1 MEVGKELTV
10 TIERFTNEGAGVAI
24 YEGLVIF
31 VPDALVGEEVK
42 IKITELKKNYAIA
55 DLLEV
60 LHISNDRTIPICPFY
75 DKCGG
80 CDIMHM
86 SKDLQL
92 NFKKNKIHD
101 VFKKVCNLDVVV
113 NDVCS
118 FNSSNYRNKVVLRV
132 EGNRIGFYEP
142 KSNTIIDV
150 KECMIC
156 DDLINETLFKI
167 RDFINYYKSHGIEE
181 VMIRVARDEVM
192 VYLSSLNK
200 RWYPYFIKRLN
211 NVASIYVRD
220 ELIYGVDSI
229 NQKINDLVFDI
240 SPKSFFQINPKTA
253 EKMFEYALKNIED
266 QNVCA
271 DLYSGTGTIALSL
284 AKKSRRVIAIESNE
298 SAVEDAKENMVLNGL
313 DNIEFKLGRVE
324 DLIDE
329 LIELN
334 IDTLVLDPPRT
345 GSDKRSLRALLKIK
359 PKNII
364 YISCNPVTLARD
376 YNVIRNLYDIKD
388 IQPFDMFPNTHH
400 VETVMVL
407 EKKDV

>member
-211 NVASIYVRD
+211 NVASIYVKD

-271 DLYSGTGTIALSL
+271 DLYSGTGTIAMSL

-298 SAVEDAKENMVLNGL
+298 SAVEDAKENMFLNGL

>member
-271 DLYSGTGTIALSL
+271 DLYSGTGTIAMSL

-298 SAVEDAKENMVLNGL
+298 SAVEDAKENMFLNGL

>member
-1 MEVGKELTV
+1 MEVGKELQV
-10 TIERFTNEGAGVAI
+10 RIERFTNEGYGVAL
-24 YEGLVIF
+24 YDGLVIF
-31 VPDALVGEEVK
+31 VPDALVGEEVR
-42 IKITELKKNYAIA
+42 IKITELKKNYAVA
-55 DLLEV
+55 SLLEIIK
-60 LHISNDRTIPICPFY
+60 ISNDRTIPICPFY

-92 NFKKNKIHD
+92 NFKKVKIHD
-101 VFKKVCNLDVVV
+101 VFKKVCNLDVDV

-118 FNSSNYRNKVVLRV
+118 FNSSNYRNKVVFRV

-150 KECMIC
+150 RECMIC

-167 RDFINYYKSHGIEE
+167 RDFINYYTSHGIEE
-181 VMIRVARDEVM
+181 VMIRVAREEVM

-407 EKKDV
+407 ERR

>member
-92 NFKKNKIHD
+92 NFKKVKIHD

-181 VMIRVARDEVM
+181 VMIRVAREEVM

-407 EKKDV
+407 ERR

>member
-1 MEVGKELTV
+1 MEVGKKLQV
-10 TIERFTNEGAGVAI
+10 TIERFTNEGYGVAL
-24 YEGLVIF
+24 YDGLVIF
-31 VPDALVGEEVK
+31 VPDALVGEEVR

-60 LHISNDRTIPICPFY
+60 LKISNERTIPICPFY

-92 NFKKNKIHD
+92 KFKKNKIENVFRKICNMD
-101 VFKKVCNLDVVV
+101 VTV

-132 EGNRIGFYEP
+132 EGSTIGFYEP
-142 KSNTIIDV
+142 KSNKIIDV
-150 KECMIC
+150 KECLIC
-156 DDLINETLFKI
+156 DDLINETLLKI
-167 RDFINYYKSHGIEE
+167 REFISYYTSHGITE

-192 VYLSSLNK
+192 VYLSTLNK

-211 NVASIYVRD
+211 NVTSIYVKD
-220 ELIYGVDSI
+220 
-229 NQKINDLVFDI
+229 
-240 SPKSFFQINPKTA
+240 
-253 EKMFEYALKNIED
+253 EYALKNIED

-271 DLYSGTGTIALSL
+271 DLYSGTGTIAMSL

-376 YNVIRNLYDIKD
+376 YNVIKNLYDIVD

-407 EKKDV
+407 ERKN

>member
-1 MEVGKELTV
+1 MEVGKKLQV
-10 TIERFTNEGAGVAI
+10 TIERFTNEGYGVAL
-24 YEGLVIF
+24 YDGLVIF
-31 VPDALVGEEVK
+31 VPDALVGEEVR

-60 LHISNDRTIPICPFY
+60 LKISNERTIPICPFY

-92 NFKKNKIHD
+92 KFKKNKIENVFRKICNMD
-101 VFKKVCNLDVVV
+101 VTV

-132 EGNRIGFYEP
+132 EGSTIGFYEP
-142 KSNTIIDV
+142 KSNKIIDV
-150 KECMIC
+150 KECLIC
-156 DDLINETLFKI
+156 DDLINETLLKI
-167 RDFINYYKSHGIEE
+167 REFISYYTSHGITE

-192 VYLSSLNK
+192 VYLSTLNK

-211 NVASIYVRD
+211 NVTSIYVKD

-271 DLYSGTGTIALSL
+271 DLYSGTGTIAMSL

-376 YNVIRNLYDIKD
+376 YNVIKNLYDIVD

-407 EKKDV
+407 ERKN